1 LVSERHTP
9 NTIVNAIKSNS
20 NLNNHPF
27 VLFHC
32 LSIAFYRDFPP
43 NISTNFKETRSYIA
57 IVSRITLL
65 RASDIH
71 ILISKLEKFSALP
84 K

>member
-1 LVSERHTP
+1 MVSERHTP
-9 NTIVNAIKSNS
+9 NTIVNAIKSNL
-20 NLNNHPF
+20 NLNIH
-27 VLFHC
+27 
-32 LSIAFYRDFPP
+32 LSIAFYRNFPP
-43 NISTNFKETRSYIA
+43 NITTHFKETRSYIA
-57 IVSRITLL
+57 IVSKITLL